1 MLGKQ
6 WLKRYASVD
15 MRGSAI
21 ERSQNRQRKLN
32 GIVTWYFDHV
42 MELLPLMLQF
52 ALLLL
57 GGALSRYLWGI
68 DKTVGSAVLT
78 VISLGAG
85 FYAFII
91 VAGTAS
97 KSCPYQTPGAQI
109 IRYLWRKVL
118 SRSTLIALINE
129 STFTSRVYT
138 WFFSLATKGSPE
150 RHPGSRSG
158 PEEALDRKVTALDF
172 GCASWILQTSLDQG
186 INGLTLKFIL
196 SIIALPGFT
205 TTIVADCFNIFIG
218 CVSVIDKEWV
228 VVLRGSEQI
237 AETAATCL
245 FNAISHSLIV
255 DPKSNVLKDVQ
266 QRYNRIFPPT
276 VNLQTLP
283 FRHTISGVRN
293 SLNRCG
299 HPRGLGWKGVD
310 PSTPENLSLAHNLV
324 KVAWSCCKGSALG
337 DRKKVPRWVLR
348 FSLHSLLWDP
358 ERPASAVADCLMIIA
373 IDLGCDVSERDI
385 RNLDKRYVYPI
396 SCIAQCPDCP
406 SATALGT
413 SQK

>member
-15 MRGSAI
+15 MRGSTTK
-21 ERSQNRQRKLN
+21 RSQSRQRKLN

-42 MELLPLMLQF
+42 MELLPLILQF

-78 VISLGAG
+78 VVSPGAG

-91 VAGTAS
+91 LAGTAS
-97 KSCPYQTPGAQI
+97 KSCPYQTPGAQVL
-109 IRYLWRKVL
+109 RYLWRKV
-118 SRSTLIALINE
+118 
-129 STFTSRVYT
+129 TSRVYSRL
-138 WFFSLATKGSPE
+138 SLAVKGSLE
-150 RHPGSRSG
+150 QHSDTRSG
-158 PEEALDRKVTALDF
+158 PEEALDQEATALDF
-172 GCASWILQTSLDQG
+172 GCASWILQTSLHRRT
-186 INGLTLKFIL
+186 NRLTLRFLL

-205 TTIVADCFNIFIG
+205 TAIVADCFKIFIG
-218 CVSVIDKEWV
+218 CVSVIDEERV
-228 VVLRGSEQI
+228 VVLRGSEQL

-245 FNAISHSLIV
+245 FNAISHSLTV
-255 DPKSNVLKDVQ
+255 DPKSKILKDVQ
-266 QRYNRIFPPT
+266 QQYIKTFPHT

-293 SLNRCG
+293 LLNRCD
-299 HPRGLGWKGVD
+299 HPRGLGWKCVG
-310 PSTPENLSLAHNLV
+310 PSTPEDLSLAHNLV

-348 FSLHSLLWDP
+348 FSLHSLLRDP
-358 ERPASAVADCLMIIA
+358 ERPASVVADCLMIIA
-373 IDLGCDVSERDI
+373 IDLGCDISERDI
-385 RNLDKRYVYPI
+385 RNPDKRYVYPTQLH
-396 SCIAQCPDCP
+396 S
-406 SATALGT
+406 SL
-413 SQK
+413 S